1 MRLSVKTKLL
11 GSAMVLLVFMAGLA
25 GLGIVSLSQVGTEST
40 SMHEQVVDPLSDVGL
55 ASAKVQ
61 EMRLL
66 VAKVFLTTGDLQK
79 QTVAAIAAADT
90 YIDEYMA
97 KVKPM
102 LSTDAGKAA
111 FADFEQS
118 VASYR
123 AVREKAIPVAVAGDP
138 VTANASMAKDGTP
151 FMTKVIADVDTI
163 HGEMTALAQK
173 QADAIGSTVGF
184 ANNLMIAC
192 LLLAIAIGF
201 ALSFRTA
208 RGITR
213 GVTAVQAMLG
223 SMTDRCATRLESGLS
238 AMAQND
244 LSVAAQ
250 PETDPIADY
259 GTDEIG
265 QTAAVANKMLEKLRS
280 TIASYET
287 ARANLAETVGEVRR
301 AADAV
306 AQTSGDVSSASTQSG
321 AASSQVAMTINQVA
335 SGASDQ
341 ARAAGETSSAVQELG
356 SIIEQVGSGA
366 AETARKVQLASD
378 ALAATT
384 RAVGRATNAAQ
395 QNAPIGDRINAAL
408 AQGSTAAE
416 KTATGMGRIKNAVE
430 GAAVKVAELGAK
442 GDQIGAIVET
452 IDDIAEQTNLLALN
466 AAIEAARAGEQG
478 KGFAVVADEVRKLA
492 ERSSRATK
500 EIAAL
505 IGEVQH
511 GTAEAVQAMQVGARE
526 VEQGA
531 DLADQS
537 SAALDEIKA
546 SAGARQIILDDMLD
560 AIDEIQ
566 RMSSQAVAASE
577 AIAGIAGETNQAA
590 TQMRH
595 GADTVARSV
604 ESIAAVSEEN
614 SAAAEEVS
622 AATEEMSAQA
632 EEVVASAASLAQM
645 AAGLEALVARF
656 RLGHDAFGGAGQ
668 SPAALRGRGSEQL
681 DSGRRSANR
690 AA

>member
-11 GSAMVLLVFMAGLA
+11 GSAFVLLAFMAGLV
-25 GLGIVSLSQVGTEST
+25 GLGMVSLSQVGDQSATMDSG
-40 SMHEQVVDPLSDVGL
+40 VVVPLSDIGL

-66 VAKVFLTTGDLQK
+66 VAKVFLTAGDLQQ
-79 QTVAAIAAADT
+79 QTVASIGDADKF
-90 YIDEYMA
+90 IDDYMA
-97 KVKPM
+97 RVQPS
-102 LSTDAGKAA
+102 LTTDAGKAA
-111 FADFEQS
+111 YNDFVQS

-123 AVREKAIPVAVAGDP
+123 AIRDKAIPVAVAGDP
-138 VTANASMAKDGTP
+138 VTANASVAKDGTP
-151 FMTKVIADVDTI
+151 FMTKVITDVDTI
-163 HGEMTALAQK
+163 HGEMTARAQEES
-173 QADAIGSTVGF
+173 DTIGSTIGF
-184 ANNLMIAC
+184 ARNLMIAC

-201 ALSFRTA
+201 AITFRTA
-208 RGITR
+208 RGIVS
-213 GVTAVQAMLG
+213 GVKSVQETLG
-223 SMTDRCATRLESGLS
+223 SMTDRCATWLERGL
-238 AMAQND
+238 AGMAQND
-244 LSVAAQ
+244 LTVAVWA
-250 PETDPIADY
+250 ETEPISKY

-265 QTAAVANKMLEKLRS
+265 ETAQVANRMLEKLKS

-287 ARANLAETVGEVRR
+287 ARLGLAETIGEVRR
-301 AADAV
+301 AADEV
-306 AQTSGDVSSASTQSG
+306 ARTSGVVSAASTQSG
-321 AASSQVAMTINQVA
+321 EASSQVAQTINQVA

-341 ARAAGETSSAVQELG
+341 ARAAGETSSAVIELG

-366 AETARKVQLASD
+366 SETARKVQLASD
-378 ALAATT
+378 ALDATT
-384 RAVGRATNAAQ
+384 RAVGRATAAAE
-395 QNAPIGDRINAAL
+395 QNGPIGDRIDAAL
-408 AQGSTAAE
+408 EQGSMAAD
-416 KTATGMGRIKNAVE
+416 KTAMGMGRIKDAVE

-511 GTAEAVQAMQVGARE
+511 GTAEAVQAMQVGAHE

-546 SAGARQIILDDMLD
+546 SAGARQVILDDMLG
-560 AIDEIQ
+560 AIDEIE
-566 RMSSQAVAASE
+566 RMSAQAVAASQ
-577 AIAGIAGETNQAA
+577 AIAGIAGETNKAA
-590 TQMRH
+590 ARMRE
-595 GADTVARSV
+595 GADTVTSSV

-632 EEVVASAASLAQM
+632 EQVVGSAASLAAM
-645 AAGLEALVARF
+645 ASDLEALVARF
-656 RLGHDAFGGAGQ
+656 KIQAAEVGHEAGIRSVSEHRTHRDA
-668 SPAALRGRGSEQL
+668 R
-681 DSGRRSANR
+681 R